1 MPYVFLGPCCFP
13 SRRLYYS
20 KCAGFF
26 YMSDLMQINVHLN
39 PHSWHVCMADVTGHT
54 VVSNLWQ
61 SKASSDSSSVN
72 SNSLTAVPLI
82 TLVISGRDVMQEL
95 LADRMTIYCR
105 LKLFCENSLKWLHP
119 KIFCLPSTILLSVAP
134 YTFIAQRMQ
143 VNTYCLGLFWP
154 FWLLNSF
161 PLFYSFDNSANE
173 MTEMD
178 FGTGALTT
186 IIYCLLSKSG
196 HKSNW
201 FINPTKAQTLAGDC
215 L

>member
-1 MPYVFLGPCCFP
+1 MLYVFLGPCCFP

-26 YMSDLMQINVHLN
+26 YISDLIQINVHLS
-39 PHSWHVCMADVTGHT
+39 PHSWHVCIADATGHT

-95 LADRMTIYCR
+95 LADRMAIYCR
-105 LKLFCENSLKWLHP
+105 LKLFCENSLIWPHP
-119 KIFCLPSTILLSVAP
+119 KVFCLPSTILLSVAP

-143 VNTYCLGLFWP
+143 VNTYCLGAVLTFLTSKQFSTFLFPWQ
-154 FWLLNSF
+154 FSKWNDRDGF
-161 PLFYSFDNSANE
+161 QYRSFDHNYLL
-173 MTEMD
+173 
-178 FGTGALTT
+178 LT
-186 IIYCLLSKSG
+186 
-196 HKSNW
+196 
-201 FINPTKAQTLAGDC
+201 
-215 L
+215 